1 MRIFAKVSLINERRQ
16 VAADNIQPNLV
27 GDVAVNVENAT
38 TPKKEF
44 TTQKPLNTTQKR
56 IFDYLQNYPKATR
69 KEIAVALGDI
79 TENGVKFNIGMLKQ
93 RGALKRTGGRKAGAW
108 VVLAD

>member
-1 MRIFAKVSLINERRQ
+1 MHIHPTDEWRV
-16 VAADNIQPNLV
+16 QPNLV
-27 GDVAVNVENAT
+27 ENVAVNVENAT
-38 TPKKEF
+38 TQKKEF

-56 IFDYLQNYPKATR
+56 ILDYLQNYPKATR

-93 RGALKRTGGRKAGAW
+93 CGALQRKGGRKAGEW
-108 VVLAD
+108 VVLSD

>member
-1 MRIFAKVSLINERRQ
+1 MRIFDKVSLINERRQ

-38 TPKKEF
+38 TQKKEF

-56 IFDYLQNYPKATR
+56 ILDYLQNYPKATR

-93 RGALKRTGGRKAGAW
+93 RGALKRTGGRKAGEW